1 MTSHIP
7 RLFRLNRFSAVPRFA
22 IVHPGRHGYPIN
34 SDKNNKTKTAMNI
47 KRIVMCALAVFALA
61 ITAQAQ
67 DADSL
72 YAKDLLQPGTEAP
85 DFTLPSPDGTTHT
98 LSAMR
103 GKYVVLDFWASWC
116 PDCRKDIPEM
126 KRLHE
131 QYGRNIRFVS
141 VSFDDKREAW
151 TSCIEQNNLSWLQ
164 VSELKKWKETDISR
178 LYHIKWIPAMYLID
192 RQGRIILSTVMIEKL
207 AAKLQELHEL

>member
-1 MTSHIP
+1 
-7 RLFRLNRFSAVPRFA
+7 
-22 IVHPGRHGYPIN
+22 
-34 SDKNNKTKTAMNI
+34 MNI
-47 KRIVMCALAVFALA
+47 KRTITCALAAIALC
-61 ITAQAQ
+61 TAALAQ

-85 DFTLPSPDGTTHT
+85 DFTLASPDGTEHT

-126 KRLHE
+126 KQLYDK
-131 QYGRNIRFVS
+131 YGSNIRFVS

-151 TSCIEQNNLSWLQ
+151 TSCIEQNNLRWLQ
-164 VSELKKWKETDISR
+164 VSELKKWKETNVSK
-178 LYHIKWIPAMYLID
+178 LYNIKWIPAMYLID
-192 RQGRIILSTVMIEKL
+192 RQGRIVLSTVMIEKL
-207 AAKLQELHEL
+207 AAKLKELHEL